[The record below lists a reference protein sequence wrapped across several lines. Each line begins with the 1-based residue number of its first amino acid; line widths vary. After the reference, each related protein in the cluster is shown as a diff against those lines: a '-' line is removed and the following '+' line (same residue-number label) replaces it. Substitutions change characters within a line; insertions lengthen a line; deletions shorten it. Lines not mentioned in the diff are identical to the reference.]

1 MKPTLV
7 FRLQLAQ
14 NLAWMTLFSAQVLA
28 APTNLTQL
36 AFVKASNTGANDQL
50 GYSVALSGNTM
61 VVGAPQE
68 SGSSSGVNGPDNDS
82 LYQAGAA
89 SVYVSDGTNWT
100 QQAYLKA
107 SNPDSQDFFGWSVA
121 ISGDTIVVGA
131 YGEASNA
138 TGVNGNQGN
147 GGFPGMGAAYVF
159 VRSGETW
166 SQQAYLKASNPGQ
179 VSFGWSVAI
188 SSNTIVVGATGESSA
203 ATGVNGNQIVSPTN
217 AASASGAAYVFV
229 RSGSTWSQ
237 QAYLKASNTGNNDHF
252 GQSVAVDADT
262 IIIGAEGERSDADGI
277 NGNQADN
284 SLSNVGAAYIFFRSD
299 TNWSQ
304 QAYVKASNSDAN
316 DNFGWTVAISGDTAI
331 VGAYAEA
338 SAATGINGNQTNN
351 ATLGAGAVYVFTRSG
366 TNWSQQAYLK
376 ASNAEAGDTFGW
388 SVGISGDYLVVG
400 ATGEASGL
408 VGDQNDNGRQG
419 SGAAYLFGRTGNN
432 WTQQAYLKANPQDFG
447 FFGDVFGHA
456 VATSGDL
463 VGVGAHREDSNA
475 TGINGDAENDSAGQ
489 SGAAYIFGNAPPT
502 PPSVPPSIVSITV
515 TPFQVTLEC
524 LGDPD
529 ASYSIERRPDFDN
542 GWGWIGSEIAQPD
555 GTFFFSDFD
564 VLPNSAFYRLVK
576 E

>member
-1 MKPTLV
+1 MNAFLRV
-7 FRLQLAQ
+7 SRFLLFLGFGAQ
-14 NLAWMTLFSAQVLA
+14 FLSISAQA
-28 APTNLTQL
+28 GPTNLTQL

-50 GYSVALSGNTM
+50 GNSVAISGNTM
-61 VVGAPQE
+61 VVGALQE

-82 LYQAGAA
+82 LFWAGAA
-89 SVYVSDGTNWT
+89 YVYVSDGTNWT

-107 SNPDSQDFFGWSVA
+107 SNPDSQDFFGGAVA

-138 TGVNGNQGN
+138 TGVNGDQGN

-217 AASASGAAYVFV
+217 AATASGAAYVFV

-262 IIIGAEGERSDADGI
+262 IIIGAEGERSNADGI
-277 NGNQADN
+277 NGDQADN
-284 SLSNVGAAYIFFRSD
+284 SFNNVGAAYIFNRTG

-331 VGAYAEA
+331 VGAHGEA
-338 SAATGINGNQTNN
+338 SAATGVNGNQTDNS
-351 ATLGAGAVYVFTRSG
+351 AGSAGAAYVFTRSG
-366 TNWSQQAYLK
+366 ATWSQQAYLK

-388 SVGISGDYLVVG
+388 SVSVDGDHAVVG
-400 ATGEASGL
+400 AIGEDSGI
-408 VGDQNDNGRQG
+408 VGDQNNNDRSG
-419 SGAAYLFGRTGNN
+419 SGAGYVFTRSGGT

-447 FFGDVFGHA
+447 FFGDLFGNA
-456 VATSGDL
+456 VAISGDL
-463 VGVGAHREDSNA
+463 VGVGAYWEDSDA
-475 TGINGDAENDSAGQ
+475 TGINGDPDNNSASQ

-502 PPSVPPSIVSITV
+502 PPSVPPSIVSISFD
-515 TPFQVTLEC
+515 PFQVTLEC

-542 GWGWIGSEIAQPD
+542 GWGWIGYEVAQPD
-555 GTFFFSDFD
+555 GTFFFYDFD
-564 VLPNSAFYRLVK
+564 VLPDSAFYRLVK